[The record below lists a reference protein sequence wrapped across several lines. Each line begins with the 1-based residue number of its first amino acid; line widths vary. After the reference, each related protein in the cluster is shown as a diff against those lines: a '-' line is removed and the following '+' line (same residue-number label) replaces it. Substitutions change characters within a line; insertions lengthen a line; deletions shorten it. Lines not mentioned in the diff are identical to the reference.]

1 MSYPSEACLTLPS
14 CDSTP
19 QDCNPANHT
28 PDLQYLTPKIM
39 RLSSCR
45 FSRTRQ
51 KEAGE
56 FLFQATRLSMRSAS
70 PLFADVNFNMWQ
82 KTYEDEKSSSHLTPR
97 IYVSSCKTFDQ
108 MSTQSSSPCPSNS
121 WAPSSAF
128 YFLLSLALGCISH
141 PRGSL
146 TFRRSSR
153 AWRLSPFF
161 LLIENARICIYF
173 LQCLDSEG
181 WRWRWRKVRVYAYAV
196 LALREGNAWRQI
208 E

>member
-1 MSYPSEACLTLPS
+1 
-14 CDSTP
+14 
-19 QDCNPANHT
+19 
-28 PDLQYLTPKIM
+28 M
-39 RLSSCR
+39 RLNSCR
-45 FSRTRQ
+45 LSRTRQ
-51 KEAGE
+51 KRAGE
-56 FLFQATRLSMRSAS
+56 FLF
-70 PLFADVNFNMWQ
+70 
-82 KTYEDEKSSSHLTPR
+82 SSHTFEHALSLTSLR
-97 IYVSSCKTFDQ
+97 KCEFQDVGRHIKTSKPSDP
-108 MSTQSSSPCPSNS
+108 MNTQSPSPCPANS

-181 WRWRWRKVRVYAYAV
+181 WRWRWGKVRVYAYAV